1 LFIRLLMLFFNLFVK
16 LMSVVS
22 GIIFFYFMCFSVIS
36 RILGIVIIVGC
47 IKFYGDDYCIY

>member
-1 LFIRLLMLFFNLFVK
+1 MFIRLLMLFFNLFVK